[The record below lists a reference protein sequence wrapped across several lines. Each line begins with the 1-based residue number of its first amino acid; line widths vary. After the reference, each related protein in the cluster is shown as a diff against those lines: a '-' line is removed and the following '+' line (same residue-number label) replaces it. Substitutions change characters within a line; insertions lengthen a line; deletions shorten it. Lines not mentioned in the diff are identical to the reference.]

1 MTFSALLL
9 DKDDAGSVTATMT
22 DLEDERLPDGE
33 VTVDVEYSSLNY
45 KDGMILQGI
54 GGLVRTYP
62 HVPGIDL
69 AGTVAASDSPD
80 FQPGDR
86 VVCTGWRMGEVHW
99 GGYAQRARIPAAWP
113 AKLPDHV
120 STRQAMAI
128 GTAGFTAM
136 QALVALE
143 AHGLTP
149 GADQQIL
156 VTGASG
162 GVGSSALLWGSAM
175 GHRMVAS
182 TGRMENAD
190 DLRALGAADVID
202 RAELAEAPGRPLLS
216 ERWHGCVDAV
226 GGDTLAHVLAEMAY
240 GGSVAAC
247 GLAGGNGLG
256 TTVIPFLLRGVNLLG
271 IDSVMASPQTRQGV
285 NERLGQILAD
295 DALSSRL
302 DAMTTEVPLAHV
314 AGLAPRIL
322 AGQVKGRSWWPA
334 AEEAQRSNQRSN
346 RRSIQRSSQLGGDE
360 PRGWGPKGQSPL
372 TGRAVVTAPKGV
384 STVMRASSSTTT
396 GPGWNAAGPPSPTS
410 QLRVRSNDRRASQVP
425 PAAAW

>member
-1 MTFSALLL
+1 MTFQALLL
-9 DKDDAGSVTATMT
+9 DKGDDGAVTATMT
-22 DLEDERLPDGE
+22 ELGDDRLPEGE

-54 GGLVRTYP
+54 GGLVRNYP

-69 AGTVAASDSPD
+69 AGTVTESASAD

-86 VVCTGWRMGEVHW
+86 VVVTGWRMGEVHW
-99 GGYAQRARIPAAWP
+99 GGYSQRARVPAAWP
-113 AKLPDHV
+113 AKLPEHV

-143 AHGLTP
+143 DHGLTP
-149 GADQQIL
+149 GSDQQIL

-162 GVGSSALLWGSAM
+162 GVGSSALLWGSAL

-182 TGRMENAD
+182 TGRPENAD

-202 RAELAEAPGRPLLS
+202 RAELADAPGRPLLS

-247 GLAGGNGLG
+247 GLAGGNGLA
-256 TTVIPFLLRGVNLLG
+256 TTVIPFLLRSVNLLG
-271 IDSVMASPQTRQGV
+271 IDSVMASAEARGRV
-285 NERLGQILAD
+285 NARLAD
-295 DALSSRL
+295 ALADEALSAKL
-302 DAMTTEVPLAHV
+302 DSLTSEVALADV
-314 AGLAPRIL
+314 SSLAPEIL
-322 AGQVKGRSWWPA
+322 AGQVKGR
-334 AEEAQRSNQRSN
+334 
-346 RRSIQRSSQLGGDE
+346 
-360 PRGWGPKGQSPL
+360 
-372 TGRAVVTAPKGV
+372 VVVAC
-384 STVMRASSSTTT
+384 R
-396 GPGWNAAGPPSPTS
+396 
-410 QLRVRSNDRRASQVP
+410 
-425 PAAAW
+425 